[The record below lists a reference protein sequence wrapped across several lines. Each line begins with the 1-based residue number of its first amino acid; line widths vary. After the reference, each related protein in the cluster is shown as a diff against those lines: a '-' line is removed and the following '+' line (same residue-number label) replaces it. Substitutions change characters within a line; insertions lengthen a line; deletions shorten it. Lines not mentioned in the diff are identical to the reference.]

1 MSALDPFRVVFFD
14 IGNTLGTVT
23 EHGNALQLVPFDSTQ
38 SLLLGFGTTL
48 GLKLGIISNSG
59 PFSTDDVRQ
68 MLQRAGM
75 QNFFEAA
82 LVITSADA
90 GVEKPDV
97 AIYDF
102 ASKRA
107 GIAADQ
113 CLYVGEDR

>member
-23 EHGNALQLVPFDSTQ
+23 EHDNALQLVRFDSTQ

-75 QNFFEAA
+75 QNFFEAG

-97 AIYDF
+97 AINNF

-107 GIAADQ
+107 GMSYGRK
-113 CLYVGEDR
+113 LVTG